1 MRIGIDARELCGHPT
16 GVGRYLG
23 GLLHEWAANP
33 GTGRHEFVLY
43 APEPIALPLDARCF
57 PTRLVHGSGGTWW
70 EQVTVPRA
78 AASDRLDVWFAP
90 AYSAPLRLAA
100 PIVVSIHDLS
110 FVAHPE
116 WFRTREG
123 TRRRWLTRQAV
134 YKARVIITISEFS
147 KRELIDRLDV
157 PDGRIHVIPP
167 GIGSSSQSPVPI
179 LQSPVPSPRS
189 PVPSPQSPVP
199 ILQSPVSSPRSP
211 VPSPQSP
218 VPIRVLYVGS
228 IFNRRHVIDMVRAFA
243 PIARTHAGAWLD
255 IVGDERS
262 YPREDLRGTI
272 ASEGIDAAVRWHSY
286 VTDDQLR
293 DLYTQAR
300 VFIFLSEYEGLGLT
314 PLEALA
320 SGVPAVL
327 LDTPVARESCGA
339 AAVYVPVG
347 NLPATTRALESLLFD
362 EAVRAR
368 LLAAAPAELAKY
380 SWPRAARETLAVI
393 ERAGAGRG

>member
-33 GTGRHEFVLY
+33 ATGRHEFVLY

-57 PTRLVHGSGGTWW
+57 PTRLIHGSGGTWW

-123 TRRRWLTRQAV
+123 TRRRWLTRQAA

-167 GIGSSSQSPVPI
+167 GIGSSSQSPVPT
-179 LQSPVPSPRS
+179 LQSPVPSLQS

-199 ILQSPVSSPRSP
+199 C
-211 VPSPQSP
+211 
-218 VPIRVLYVGS
+218 RVLYVGS
-228 IFNRRHVIDMVRAFA
+228 IFNRRHVIDMIRAFA

-255 IVGDERS
+255 IVGDDRS

-272 ASEGIDAAVRWHSY
+272 ASERIDAAVRWHSY

-300 VFIFLSEYEGLGLT
+300 AFIFLSEYEGLGLT

-320 SGVPAVL
+320 SGVPPVL